1 LSKTLA
7 IDLDSVL
14 ADVVV
19 TWVNEYNILKNSDI
33 AKEDIVAWDI
43 HTLLPITEIESNSI
57 FSDVWIHRWKDIPPT
72 QNNIGKIIEK
82 LKTENYRISI
92 LTRRDRK
99 TIPYVYNWLESKN
112 IDCDDLIYI
121 FDSTPKSIYPFD
133 ILIDDA
139 PHNLAGIKFPKKA
152 ILFDQPWNRNFDW
165 PIRIN
170 KLSDLFCILQ

>member
-1 LSKTLA
+1 MEGHSFLWGAATSSYQVEGGITNNDWDFYTRSKA
-7 IDLDSVL
+7 I
-14 ADVVV
+14 
-19 TWVNEYNILKNSDI
+19 KN
-33 AKEDIVAWDI
+33 
-43 HTLLPITEIESNSI
+43 
-57 FSDVWIHRWKDIPPT
+57 
-72 QNNIGKIIEK
+72 
-82 LKTENYRISI
+82 RISI

-170 KLSDLFCILQ
+170 QLSDLFRILQ